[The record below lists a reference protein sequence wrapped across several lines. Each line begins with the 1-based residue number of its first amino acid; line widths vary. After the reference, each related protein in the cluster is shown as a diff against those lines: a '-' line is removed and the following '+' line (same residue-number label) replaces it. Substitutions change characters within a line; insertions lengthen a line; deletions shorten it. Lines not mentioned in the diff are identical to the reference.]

1 MEVQTR
7 AGRVAILACL
17 LLAGFGAGI
26 ARSASPAHPLFSTN
40 PALHPDFN
48 WQIHDYA
55 VRCTDQPLKVNVK
68 SPPGWRG
75 QVRGD
80 EARSGNFVVRRSVT
94 AGQALLVSFYRIG
107 NPASR
112 TYFHLRCLPAGFPP
126 YSFHR
131 TAPGGPDY
139 FVAQLNHGY
148 AVIFNRNG
156 VPMWWDQSGP
166 QAIDAQVNPDRTV
179 SWTTATGP
187 ALTGGFEIHRLD
199 GSLVRE
205 VNTVGGPV
213 TDIHDLQRLANGNYL
228 VGGQVIKSHVDTSAY
243 GGSSDAQVIGFE
255 IQEVTPGGQLVWK
268 WDSLDHIGLAQTPMT
283 YWDQV
288 VQQPQPYDIQHWNSL
303 EPEANNRLLL
313 SFRNL
318 DAVYEIN
325 RTTGDVV
332 WKLGG
337 TTIPKSLTV
346 LNDPFGSYPLGAQHD
361 ARRLPDGTISIHD
374 NFTYQN
380 RGPRAVRYQIDPQA
394 KTATLVESVSD
405 PDAASSSCCGSARKL
420 PSGGWL
426 IGWGRTPVGGPVN
439 RFIGGYNSSGQRI
452 FELQLP
458 YGFFY
463 RAFPVPSGEITA
475 EQLRNGMNAMAK
487 SATAK

>member
-1 MEVQTR
+1 
-7 AGRVAILACL
+7 
-17 LLAGFGAGI
+17 
-26 ARSASPAHPLFSTN
+26 
-40 PALHPDFN
+40 
-48 WQIHDYA
+48 
-55 VRCTDQPLKVNVK
+55 VK
-68 SPPGWRG
+68 
-75 QVRGD
+75 
-80 EARSGNFVVRRSVT
+80 A
-94 AGQALLVSFYRIG
+94 
-107 NPASR
+107 
-112 TYFHLRCLPAGFPP
+112 
-126 YSFHR
+126 
-131 TAPGGPDY
+131 
-139 FVAQLNHGY
+139 
-148 AVIFNRNG
+148 
-156 VPMWWDQSGP
+156 
-166 QAIDAQVNPDRTV
+166 
-179 SWTTATGP
+179 
-187 ALTGGFEIHRLD
+187 
-199 GSLVRE
+199 
-205 VNTVGGPV
+205 VGGPV
-213 TDIHDLQRLANGNYL
+213 ADIHELQLLPNGNYL
-228 VGGQVIKSHVDTSAY
+228 IGAQVHKSHVDASPY
-243 GGSSDAQVIGFE
+243 GGSANATVTGFQ
-255 IQEVTPGGQLVWK
+255 IQEVTPGGKLVWK
-268 WDSLDHIGLAQTPMT
+268 WNSLSHIGLDQTPT
-283 YWDQV
+283 RWWDMILQR
-288 VQQPQPYDIQHWNSL
+288 PQPYDIQHWNSA
-303 EPEANNRLLL
+303 EPDGKYMIL
-313 SFRNL
+313 SFRHL

-325 RTTGDVV
+325 RATGNIV

-337 TTIPKSLTV
+337 TATPQSLTV
-346 LNDPFGSYPLGAQHD
+346 LSDPYGSYPLGAQHD